1 MNIEWFAHWT
11 VIPFFIQLVISSNFP
26 NRDLNWFFIVN
37 DFTRTA
43 SLKKIYQRQNVKFS
57 PTGSEHPASSSGK
70 GGGVAATCLQ
80 KIVET
85 PTQPCGSYTFPF
97 KQNMM
102 NYENAVLIEEKILN
116 KKFLFIIYYLKKIC
130 KKTFPPGTD
139 LTHNTN

>member
-26 NRDLNWFFIVN
+26 NRDLNWFFIVH

-85 PTQPCGSYTFPF
+85 PTQPCGTYTFPF

-102 NYENAVLIEEKILN
+102 NYENGVLVEEKII
-116 KKFLFIIYYLKKIC
+116 FCSLFIILKKYVRRH
-130 KKTFPPGTD
+130 FPLAQT
-139 LTHNTN
+139 